1 MTIASIKF
9 FELAQHLQKMKG
21 RIVYRGDCAK
31 DEHGAAAVYQELGAN
46 PTSVQGLNACLAY
59 GSLPGNSS
67 SAADAVKAYV
77 QALLSSKYKTW
88 IELPPEL
95 RPKHWRDKF
104 VKPVVLLVKALY
116 GHPDAGGLWE
126 QHLKKII
133 RNPSG
138 QEIPEYPGN
147 FFFPDTKLLL
157 STYVDDLTLAGP
169 SDQHD
174 AFWAK
179 LTSVVDIEPPEPIY
193 RILGRNHLVMP
204 LSKTEGSEEC
214 AAFRAQEA
222 LVFDMLDYAHQT
234 VDLYKS
240 ITNTKSLKHAATPFL
255 PDGSVSVE
263 DEEAKGELA
272 PNACRILMKA
282 LWLGRLSR
290 PDIIKPI
297 NDLATKVQSWSRGDD
312 KRLLRLIQY
321 IDSTPQYRLVGT
333 IKDNP
338 EDLELRLY
346 VDADFAGDRLSGKST
361 SGGYLVLYGP
371 NSFFPLAWVS
381 KRQTS
386 TSRSTTESEVVSLA
400 YSLYQEGLPAL
411 QLWEL
416 LLGRTVTLKVLED
429 NQATILVVR
438 KGYSPKL
445 RHITRTHKVNLS
457 GLSEVFREDS
467 AELEY
472 CQTDSQAADIF
483 TKALPP
489 QKWAPALRLLGI
501 RVDLS
506 SELKS
511 KGGAAT

>member
-1 MTIASIKF
+1 M
-9 FELAQHLQKMKG
+9 
-21 RIVYRGDCAK
+21 
-31 DEHGAAAVYQELGAN
+31 YQELGAN

-116 GHPDAGGLWE
+116 DHPDAGGLWE

-133 RNPSG
+133 RNSGG
-138 QEIPEYPGN
+138 QEVPEYPGN
-147 FFFPDTKLLL
+147 FFFPDTKLLQ

-179 LTSVVDIEPPEPIY
+179 LTSVVDIDSPQPIY

-204 LSKTEGSEEC
+204 LPKTEGSEEC
-214 AAFRAQEA
+214 AAFRVQEA

-234 VDLYKS
+234 VDLYKP
-240 ITNTKSLKHAATPFL
+240 ITNTKSLKHAATPFV
-255 PDGSVSVE
+255 PDGSVAVE

-445 RHITRTHKVNLS
+445 RHIIRTHKINLS
-457 GLSEVFREDS
+457 GLSEVFRNDS

-483 TKALPP
+483 TKTLPP

-501 RVDLS
+501 RVDLG

-511 KGGAAT
+511 REGTAS